1 MPGGLLGVHPDSVWP
16 GGRHGPDVHRKALHE
31 QQIAHAHG
39 KSLLDFANC
48 IRIVKTRLSNL
59 ALNQVLV
66 IYRSGIGFFNSNVA

>member
-1 MPGGLLGVHPDSVWP
+1 MPGGLLSVHPDSIWP
-16 GGRHGPDVHRKALHE
+16 SGRHGPVVHRKALHE
-31 QQIAHAHG
+31 QQIAHMNG

-59 ALNQVLV
+59 DLNQVLG